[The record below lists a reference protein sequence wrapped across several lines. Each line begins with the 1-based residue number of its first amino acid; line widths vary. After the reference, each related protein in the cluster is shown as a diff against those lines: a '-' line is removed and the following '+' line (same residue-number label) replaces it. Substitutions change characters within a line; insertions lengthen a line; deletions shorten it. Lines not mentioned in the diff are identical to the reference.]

1 MADYVYGPGRTHLFV
16 PGPVNIPD
24 PVIRAMNRQ
33 NEDYRSPAVPALTK
47 VLLEDVK
54 KIFKTTTGT
63 PFMIPTTGT
72 GAWESALTNTLSP
85 GDRVVS
91 FLIGQFSLLW
101 IDQQRRLGFDVDAVE
116 SEWGQGAD
124 LAALERRLREDAP
137 RHAIKA
143 VAIVHNE
150 TATGVTNDLAA
161 VRALLDKHAHPALLL
176 VDGVSSICALDFRMD
191 EWGVDVALTGSQKAL
206 SMPTGMG
213 IVCASPRAL
222 EASKTARSVRV
233 FFDWKDYLRFYDMGT
248 YWPYTPSI
256 QLLYGLRTALDLIF
270 EEGLDNVVR
279 RHNRLGTATRLAVE
293 AWGLSN
299 CCQKE
304 EWFSDTVT
312 AAVVPPN
319 IDSAEVVRHAWKRYN
334 LSLGLGLNKVA
345 GKVFR
350 IGHLG
355 NLNELQLLGCLSGV
369 EMVLKDVGYPV
380 KLGSG
385 VAAAAA
391 YLSNSTPLIPSRI

>member
-91 FLIGQFSLLW
+91 FLIGQFS
-101 IDQQRRLGFDVDAVE
+101 
-116 SEWGQGAD
+116 
-124 LAALERRLREDAP
+124 
-137 RHAIKA
+137 
-143 VAIVHNE
+143 
-150 TATGVTNDLAA
+150 
-161 VRALLDKHAHPALLL
+161 LLL

>member
-1 MADYVYGPGRTHLFV
+1 MADYVYGPGRSHLFV

-24 PVIRAMNRQ
+24 PVIRAMSRQ
-33 NEDYRSPAVPALTK
+33 NEDYRSPAIPALTK
-47 VLLEDVK
+47 ILLEDVK

-63 PFMIPTTGT
+63 PFIIPTTGT

-85 GDRVVS
+85 GHRIVS

-101 IDQQRRLGFDVDAVE
+101 IDQQQRLGFDVDVVE
-116 SEWGQGAD
+116 SEWGRGAD
-124 LAALERRLREDAP
+124 LDALESKLRHDAA
-137 RHAIKA
+137 HTIKA
-143 VAIVHNE
+143 IAIVHNE
-150 TATGVTNDLAA
+150 TATGVTNNLAT
-161 VRALLDKHAHPALLL
+161 VRKLLDKYRHPALVL

-206 SMPTGMG
+206 SLPTGLG
-213 IVCASPRAL
+213 IVCASPKAL
-222 EASKTARSVRV
+222 EASKTAKSLRV
-233 FFDWKDYLRFYDMGT
+233 FFNWKDYLKFYEMGT

-256 QLLYGLRTALDLIF
+256 QLLYGLRAALDLLF
-270 EEGLDNVVR
+270 EEGLENVFK

-293 AWGLSN
+293 AWGLKN
-299 CCQKE
+299 CTQKE

-312 AAVVPPN
+312 AVVVPPY
-319 IDSAEVVRHAWKRYN
+319 IDSGEIVKHAWKRYN

-391 YLSNSTPLIPSRI
+391 YLSNFTPLIPSRI